1 MIHMPIHIQGLALS
15 FHDKVCI
22 DDFSCS
28 IQHGDRIAI
37 VGRNGSGKSS
47 LLQRL
52 KQGFTTGDPAIR
64 HAADIFPAHVP
75 QVITHFET
83 QSGGERLNACLTQ
96 ALAAG
101 PNMLLLDEP
110 SNHANAIAVP

>member
-28 IQHGDRIAI
+28 IQYGDRIAI
-37 VGRNGSGKSS
+37 VGRNGSGKST

-52 KQGFTTGDPAIR
+52 KQGFATGDAEIR
-64 HAADIFPAHVP
+64 HSADIFLPTCRRSLPILKRKAAASGRMPA
-75 QVITHFET
+75 
-83 QSGGERLNACLTQ
+83 
-96 ALAAG
+96 
-101 PNMLLLDEP
+101 
-110 SNHANAIAVP
+110 